1 MNKTKTL
8 RKFNA
13 SLIGLFGTVVF
24 RQEVQAS
31 DKYHAIKIAAAIYND
46 CYTKGDAVEIL
57 PEAVI
62 S

>member
-1 MNKTKTL
+1 
-8 RKFNA
+8 
-13 SLIGLFGTVVF
+13 LIGLFRNVIF
-24 RQEVQAS
+24 QQEIYAS

-46 CYTKGDAVEIL
+46 CYLKGDAVEIL